1 MADFTP
7 DPVISPVDTAPV
19 EQPVPKGFLATP
31 AGKLIVIGSAVAA
44 LLVVLG
50 VVGGLVVLNLGKDA
64 VEGSMVKTV
73 KTASAKAAP
82 AVATQTAEATAAP
95 KIVMPVTNKDVFTSR
110 DPFEPVVRP
119 VAPQEPSASTTGS
132 AAETRTLEPNTL
144 ILQDIITVDGVQKAM
159 LVWDGKDYTLAAG
172 DVIAGTPWKLL
183 SMTKTSVTMLYGDVQ
198 VTLSI
203 GEGVGR

>member
-1 MADFTP
+1 MQINRTL
-7 DPVISPVDTAPV
+7 S
-19 EQPVPKGFLATP
+19 
-31 AGKLIVIGSAVAA
+31 A
-44 LLVVLG
+44 LLLA
-50 VVGGLVVLNLGKDA
+50 LLC
-64 VEGSMVKTV
+64 M
-73 KTASAKAAP
+73 
-82 AVATQTAEATAAP
+82 ATAACSALAEP
-95 KIVMPVTNKDVFTSR
+95 NTTTAVPTSG
-110 DPFEPVVRP
+110 
-119 VAPQEPSASTTGS
+119 TT
-132 AAETRTLEPNTL
+132 TRTVEPNTL